1 MAIRAPDGANKT
13 TSIKCRTYFH
23 YHLSFWK
30 ILCLHFLFMR
40 WWLFDSFIL
49 WSTAPFA
56 TQSTRQSR
64 ACVTNTSEDIKTY
77 HNRNGT
83 VDLYEICVWHSLLLF
98 SSECKT
104 NQYFFERF
112 LRRLAGTVTEEKSNK
127 KFLIQ
132 QTSVHYPIYQTSLAC
147 TDLNKQTIK
156 SVSYLSISILLIFDL
171 TSRCFMKLTIAI
183 SLFQ

>member
-30 ILCLHFLFMR
+30 ILCFHFLFIM
-40 WWLFDSFIL
+40 WCLFDLLIL
-49 WSTAPFA
+49 WSTAPSA
-56 TQSTRQSR
+56 TQSTRQST
-64 ACVTNTSEDIKTY
+64 ACATNTSEDKKTY

-104 NQYFFERF
+104 NRYLFERF
-112 LRRLAGTVTEEKSNK
+112 LRRLAGTVTEEKSNT

-156 SVSYLSISILLIFDL
+156 SVSYLSISILLIFNL
-171 TSRCFMKLTIAI
+171 IFRSFMNLAI
-183 SLFQ
+183 VISFFQ